1 MNFAFMRFALEL
13 KLEGNMI
20 SKIEALN
27 YRALRYIQQP
37 LSSFQVL
44 IGPNASGKTTFLDVI
59 AFVAETIQRSNIT
72 EVVRDRVSDF
82 RDLTW
87 MRRGEGIELALEA
100 VLPAHI
106 AKSYRYL
113 RYELRVGIEPISG
126 EIALLIEN
134 LWLLKES
141 KESSSTAHRKLLFP
155 DVPTIPEHI
164 TLNPGKHTPSGWRK
178 IISKTANSDYF
189 RSETNDWNN
198 NFGFGSKR
206 SALANL
212 PIDER
217 RFPATTWFKTY
228 ITQGVQ
234 KLVLNSEALRRPSP
248 PQSPKTFLPDGS
260 NLPWVIKSLAD
271 NAPDQLRDW
280 IDHVRTALPDIQGIS
295 TIERPED
302 RHLYLVIEYAND
314 LQVPAWL
321 VSDGTL
327 RMLALTILAYLPPAP
342 VNSIYLIEE
351 PENGIHPNA
360 VETVFQSLSSVYSA
374 QVFLATHSPTVLGL
388 VQPQQLLCFAKT
400 SEGMTDIVRGDQH
413 PTLGNWQNQVDLAT
427 LFAAGILG

>member
-1 MNFAFMRFALEL
+1 
-13 KLEGNMI
+13 MI

-37 LSSFQVL
+37 LSPFQVL

-59 AFVAETIQRSNIT
+59 AFVGETVQQSTIT
-72 EVVRDRVSDF
+72 EVVRERVSDF

-87 MRRGEGIELALEA
+87 MRGGEVFELALE
-100 VLPAHI
+100 VILPDHI
-106 AKSYRYL
+106 AKSYPYL
-113 RYELRVGIEPISG
+113 RYEMRVGIEAGSG
-126 EIALLIEN
+126 EIALLTEN
-134 LWLLKES
+134 LWLLNES
-141 KESSSTAHRKLLFP
+141 RPKTPSKSSFP
-155 DVPTIPEHI
+155 DVPTLPDHI
-164 TLNPGKHTPSGWRK
+164 TRDSGKHTPSGWRK

-189 RSETNDWNN
+189 RSETTDWNS
-198 NFGFGSKR
+198 NFGFGRQR
-206 SALANL
+206 SALGNL

-217 RFPATTWFKTY
+217 RFPAASWFKTY
-228 ITQGVQ
+228 LAQGVQ

-260 NLPWVIKSLAD
+260 NLPWVIRSLEE
-271 NAPDQLRDW
+271 NAPDQLHDW
-280 IDHVRTALPDIQGIS
+280 INHVRTALPDIEGIS
-295 TIERPED
+295 TVERPED
-302 RHLYLVIEYAND
+302 RHLYLVVKYANG

-342 VNSIYLIEE
+342 VDSIYLIEE

-374 QVFLATHSPTVLGL
+374 QVFLATHSPAVLGL
-388 VQPQQLLCFAKT
+388 AEPQQLLCFAKNAA
-400 SEGMTDIVRGDQH
+400 GMTDIVRGDQH
-413 PTLGNWQNQVDLAT
+413 PKLGKWQNQVDLAT
-427 LFAAGILG
+427 LFAAGF